1 MKTVVVTAIGLVAW
15 CLAGTAQTNVLP
27 FGGGPIYSLD
37 QFGPVTEPGKTFEK
51 ASADILAAGGGV
63 LIIPANTPPSWQAP
77 ASPQSIYRIPE
88 IPAPAKSWG
97 KKAGVTV
104 IDARGGTL
112 KVNPAQVTG
121 MEMNRKLD
129 LSGEQSLPFWDYFP
143 ILKLRNTVLH
153 GSTSYRDWLQE
164 AAPAGTDSKFYLA
177 TIRGVFPGM
186 FMSIGEYGTVERL
199 YVKSVG
205 YDKEKQMPY
214 FVADTVS
221 GHPKGTI
228 MGNKN
233 HVNVLDM
240 QTTSHNEN
248 QTFDV
253 RMWRYNYS
261 QGDNYLFDARFKYMG
276 DVHSTA
282 GDENGVLYAA
292 FVEPLLNIFRG
303 QVESWNSETH
313 DLKFKPTMSA
323 TLGTGRPIINLNP
336 AKWVTNGTVVICQPA
351 SWIDYN
357 SPNLAEQVYQGKTYP
372 TILTKNK
379 LGNNVLRMGGLI
391 RFSADA
397 PITDEVIG
405 RYFAVD
411 DPSEYV
417 PPSGTAL
424 PIRRWFLI
432 ESVTKNADGTKDI
445 TIIRHWWGAK
455 SAASP
460 TLYKPSNATYDGHV
474 KPLRYV
480 IAPGANAYDVSDAVN
495 NPKATI
501 KVAPGSFTGTKFDFA
516 PEDRLEQAIGPDP
529 FKPIPFRAWMWDAVP
544 GAFPAPVFDVAN
556 NAPVQRFT
564 GLHIRGG
571 TRGSLEKDV
580 ANRYD
585 QKAPWNEMI
594 TLDSTANNAIK
605 FSCDVANSAI
615 LFMQPNNREQ
625 PIKWHYGT
633 ETNKPDRVAS
643 LTVSRTTG
651 DFNFS
656 GGLVTTAGLSGGD
669 KPARN
674 LRGMNLAVKAGA
686 TEHVV
691 VFPVAEADGAYA
703 VFIEQSW
710 IGQRAIVKKGAQG
723 FTVKFEKAAPADAT
737 LDWMIVR

>member
-1 MKTVVVTAIGLVAW
+1 MKTVVVTAIGLLAW
-15 CLAGTAQTNVLP
+15 CLAGSAQTNVAP

-37 QFGPVTEPGKTFEK
+37 QFGPVTTPKETFAK
-51 ASADILAAGGGV
+51 ATADILAAGGGV
-63 LIIPANTPPSWQAP
+63 LIIPANTPPSWNPP
-77 ASPQSIYRIPE
+77 ASPQSIFRIPE
-88 IPAPAKSWG
+88 VPAPAKSWG

-104 IDARGGTL
+104 VDARGGTL

-143 ILKLRNTVLH
+143 MLKLRNTVLH

-164 AAPAGTDSKFYLA
+164 AAPAGKDSKFYVA
-177 TIRGVFPGM
+177 TIRGIFPGM

-199 YVKSVG
+199 FVKSVG
-205 YDKEKQMPY
+205 YDKEKGMWY
-214 FVADTVS
+214 FVADTEH
-221 GHPKGTI
+221 GQPKGTI

-303 QVESWNSETH
+303 EVTSWDSGTH
-313 DLKFKPTMSA
+313 DLKFKPTVSA
-323 TLGTGRPIINLNP
+323 TLGTGRPLINLNP
-336 AKWVTNGTVVICQPA
+336 AKWITNGTVVICQPA
-351 SWIDYN
+351 SWIDYM
-357 SPNLAEQVYQGKTYP
+357 SPNLVEKVYQGKTYP
-372 TILTKNK
+372 TTLTKNK
-379 LGNNVLRMGGLI
+379 LNNKVLRMGGLI
-391 RFSADA
+391 RFSAAA
-397 PITDEVIG
+397 PITDEVVG

-417 PPSGTAL
+417 PPSGPAA

-432 ESVTKNADGTKDI
+432 DSLTNNADGTKDI

-455 SAASP
+455 SAGSP
-460 TLYKPSNATYDGHV
+460 TLYKPANATYDGHV

-480 IAPGANAYDVSDAVN
+480 IAPGANVYDVSKAVN
-495 NPKATI
+495 HPATTL
-501 KVAPGSFTGTKFDFA
+501 KVVPGPFTGTAADFA
-516 PEDRLEQAIGPDP
+516 PGDRVEQAIGSDP
-529 FKPIPFRAWMWDAVP
+529 FKPIPFRAWMWDAIP
-544 GAFPAPVFDVAN
+544 GAFPAPVFDVSN
-556 NAPVQRFT
+556 NGHVQRQT
-564 GLHIRGG
+564 ALHIRGG
-571 TRGSLEKDV
+571 TRGSLTKDLE
-580 ANRYD
+580 NRYD
-585 QKAPWNEMI
+585 QQAPWNEMI

-605 FSCDVANSAI
+605 FACDVANSAI

-633 ETNKPDRVAS
+633 ETNQPDRVAS
-643 LTVSRTTG
+643 LTVSRATG

-656 GGLVTTAGLSGGD
+656 GGLVTTGGLSGGD

-674 LRGMNLAVKAGA
+674 LRGMNIAIPAGA
-686 TEHVV
+686 QEFQVKFAT
-691 VFPVAEADGAYA
+691 AEADAQYA
-703 VFIEQSW
+703 VFIEQNW
-710 IGQRAIVKKGAQG
+710 IGQRAIVNKQAQG
-723 FTVKFEKAAPADAT
+723 FTVKFEKPAPADAMF
-737 LDWMIVR
+737 DWMIIR